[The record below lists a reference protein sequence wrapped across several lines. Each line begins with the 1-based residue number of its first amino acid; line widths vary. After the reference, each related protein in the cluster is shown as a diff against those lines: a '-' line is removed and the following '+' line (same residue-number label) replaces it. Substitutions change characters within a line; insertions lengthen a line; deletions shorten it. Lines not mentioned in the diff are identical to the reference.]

1 MTMDDSSKT
10 AHDSSDPRV
19 GEILDIVARETK
31 IDRERLQLDAKTAD
45 VGIGSLD
52 LTLAVFEIETHFGI
66 EIETPP
72 EPPPGE
78 AMTIRMLVDHV
89 LAILDRSPAR
99 AVSELPGKSMGG

>member
-1 MTMDDSSKT
+1 MDDSTQATRAS
-10 AHDSSDPRV
+10 ADPRV

-78 AMTIRMLVDHV
+78 AMTIGMLVDHV
-89 LAILDRSPAR
+89 LAILDRSPKR
-99 AVSELPGKSMGG
+99 ALGVPGTSTGG